1 MNATTVLLDLVNGY
15 KTYSAAI
22 LTIVT
27 GIGAILSKNY
37 SQGVADI
44 MQAITLIFGGA
55 AVVGLRHAVAKVP
68 TEVGLR
74 HAVAEVPTGVV

>member
-1 MNATTVLLDLVNGY
+1 MNVSTILLELVNGY

-27 GIGAILSKNY
+27 GVGAILSKNY
-37 SQGVADI
+37 NQGIADI
-44 MQAITLIFGGA
+44 MQAMTFIFGGA

-68 TEVGLR
+68 TGVLEAAGR
-74 HAVAEVPTGVV
+74 HD

>member
-1 MNATTVLLDLVNGY
+1 MNASTIMLELINGY

-27 GIGAILSKNY
+27 GVGAILSKNY
-37 SQGVADI
+37 SQGIADI
-44 MQAITLIFGGA
+44 LQALTVVFGGT

-68 TEVGLR
+68 T
-74 HAVAEVPTGVV
+74 GVLDAAGHHD

>member
-1 MNATTVLLDLVNGY
+1 MNVSTILLDLVNGY

-27 GIGAILSKNY
+27 GVGAILSKDY

-44 MQAITLIFGGA
+44 MQALTLIFGGA
-55 AVVGLRHAVAKVP
+55 AVVGLRHAVGK
-68 TEVGLR
+68 
-74 HAVAEVPTGVV
+74 VPTGVLEAAARHD